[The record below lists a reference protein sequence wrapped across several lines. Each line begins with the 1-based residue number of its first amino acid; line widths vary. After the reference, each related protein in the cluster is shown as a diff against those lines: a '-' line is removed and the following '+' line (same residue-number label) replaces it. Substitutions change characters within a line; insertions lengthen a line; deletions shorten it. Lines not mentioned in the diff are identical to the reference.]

1 MRWRLE
7 NALGYKW
14 THALEL
20 MNERDQPLYD
30 MIFATD
36 HDAGNR
42 IMASLYNSAESELS
56 AMRQAAIERRRLL
69 DEEARGVMRRLRQ
82 APVPGGKFP
91 FWSADGQLAADVAY
105 HVKTR
110 FP

>member
-30 MIFATD
+30 MIFATG

-42 IMASLYNSAESELS
+42 IMASLYNSAASELS

-69 DEEARGVMRRLRQ
+69 DEEARGVMRLFDNGGSAAAD
-82 APVPGGKFP
+82 APPEKLYNHLPPVEP
-91 FWSADGQLAADVAY
+91 FWTVEG
-105 HVKTR
+105 
-110 FP
+110 